1 MIHGLFKNT
10 PPMKHPLLPH
20 APADRFAWASL
31 AVGGVVLVYSLAQY
45 WGANAGYSDRF
56 LILIGAGYAAY
67 LLAPYWNTLPLRPR
81 PVVGIPLMFIGI
93 GAFAIGCF
101 LLMQIGPRP
110 LLLWWLATSLITT
123 AIGFIL
129 SRLGMSRLRAALF
142 PLLFPLFALPIPL
155 RVLLPLQDHLQ
166 VITTSLSFTSLSAL
180 GFTVQREEFVL
191 ALPGGKLRVEEAC
204 SGVRSITALT
214 AIAAFVAFWQGFGPI
229 RGGLL
234 FLVSIPV
241 VAAVNIV
248 RVVLSGLIQESIG
261 SEYIRDDWHEALGF
275 FMIFVGLGLILV
287 LAKILG
293 PRSTHAEVAV
303 SAPSPVLG
311 ARTRG
316 WVLTG
321 LLGFGILLTGA
332 GFYLGQTVEEQAAV
346 TAPLDNISQTLP
358 GWTGKTLPI
367 PPVVTEL
374 LAPDV
379 AIQRQYTNN
388 VGQDVYVWAF
398 YWGAGSVIKGY
409 HHPDVCWG
417 NKGFQATSQ
426 WIEPVAL
433 ESKGT
438 VPVTAREFHQGRER
452 QIVFYWTQEGRRIWT
467 DDDERVATREM
478 LASSWHGHKWVG
490 DLLGVKTDKVGARLQ
505 VVVIVPAVGTTAR
518 KDATAVTRLIA
529 DELYRTCPWANPE

>member
-1 MIHGLFKNT
+1 
-10 PPMKHPLLPH
+10 MKHPLVPH
-20 APADRFAWASL
+20 ARADRFAWASL
-31 AVGGVVLVYSLAQY
+31 AAGAAVVVYLLAEY
-45 WGANAGYSDRF
+45 WGANPGYADRF
-56 LILIGAGYAAY
+56 LILIGAGYAAH
-67 LLAPYWNTLPLRPR
+67 LLAPYWNMLTLRPR
-81 PVVGIPLMFIGI
+81 PVVGIPVMVIGF

-101 LLMQIGPRP
+101 LSMQIGPRP
-110 LLLWWLATSLITT
+110 LLLWWLATAIITT

-129 SRLGMSRLRAALF
+129 VRLGVARLRAALF

-155 RVLLPLQDHLQ
+155 RVLNPLQDHLQ
-166 VITTSLSFTSLSAL
+166 EITTSLSFTSFSTL
-180 GFTVQREEFVL
+180 GFTVHREEFVL

-204 SGVRSITALT
+204 SGVRSVTALT
-214 AIAAFVAFWQGFGPI
+214 AIAAFVAFWQGFGPV

-241 VAAVNIV
+241 VAAVNVV

-261 SEYIRDDWHEALGF
+261 SEYIRDDWHEGLGF
-275 FMIFVGLGLILV
+275 IMIFVGLALILL
-287 LAKILG
+287 LAKLLG
-293 PRSTHAEVAV
+293 PRAIPAEVAAPV
-303 SAPSPVLG
+303 PSSVPSPILE
-311 ARTRG
+311 TRSGG
-316 WVLTG
+316 WLPAG

-346 TAPLDNISQTLP
+346 NAPLDDISRTLP
-358 GWTGKTLPI
+358 GWTGIPLPI

-426 WIEPVAL
+426 WTEPIAVGSTGAI
-433 ESKGT
+433 
-438 VPVTAREFHQGRER
+438 PVTAREFHQGRER

-467 DDDERVATREM
+467 DDDERAAERQM

-490 DLLGVKTDKVGARLQ
+490 DLLGVKTEKVGARLQ
-505 VVVIVPAVGTTAR
+505 VVVIIPAVGTTAR
-518 KDATAVTRLIA
+518 KDAAAVTRLIA
-529 DELYRTCPWANPE
+529 EELYRTCPWATPE